1 MTCQKGRGVATGRF
15 GQSQGSSAKEPLPR
29 HSFPAIWPGAL
40 GALILLVAIFPTMP
54 EDYYDYFLPFAV
66 GGLGAVMIVIAV
78 RCRRWWWIAPFIVLA
93 LFFNPIPLLKPG
105 LGSRFLWQ
113 LADFA
118 GAVLFLLG
126 AYFIYPKPGRV
137 KAETP

>member
-1 MTCQKGRGVATGRF
+1 MTCQKGRGVAAGRF

-40 GALILLVAIFPTMP
+40 GALILLVAILPRMP

-78 RCRRWWWIAPFIVLA
+78 RCRRWWWIAPFVFLG
-93 LFFNPIPLLKPG
+93 LVFNPGPLLKPSLG
-105 LGSRFLWQ
+105 LTLWR

-118 GAVLFLLG
+118 GAVIFLSA